1 MGDLDLKRLDALPT
15 TAGILT
21 RLACARVREAGIELK
36 PLLRRAGLT
45 DRQVE
50 DDRARIKVRSQIRF
64 LEIVADALQD
74 DSLGFHIAQKFDLRE
89 IGLIYYVLA
98 SSDLLGEALRRA
110 ARFSRIANEGV
121 SIKYQ
126 EGKTISIA
134 FDYIGVARSI
144 DKHQIECWMAMMTR
158 ICRELTGRRLLP
170 NRVRFSHRREA
181 GSAEFGA
188 FYGCQVE
195 FGAPV
200 DEIEFL
206 PDIKNMPLVDADPF
220 LNNLLTANCEEAL
233 SKRPAHSGSFR
244 SSVENAI
251 SRLLPHGRARADEIA
266 SGLGVS
272 RRTFA
277 RRLSLE
283 GTTFSEVLEKLRFDL
298 AKRYLQDE
306 DMSISKIAWLVGYQ
320 EVSAFSHAF
329 KRWAG
334 AAPGDVR
341 SPEAA
346 QHHSVFR

>member
-1 MGDLDLKRLDALPT
+1 MRDRDPKRLGTLPST
-15 TAGILT
+15 EGLLS
-21 RLACARVREAGIELK
+21 RLACRCAREAGIDVK
-36 PLLRRAGLT
+36 PLLRQAGLT

-50 DDRARIKVRSQIRF
+50 DGRTRINVRSQIRF
-64 LEIVADALQD
+64 LELVSHALHD
-74 DSLGFHIAQKFDLRE
+74 DCLGFHIAQTFDLRE
-89 IGLIYYVLA
+89 IGLLHYVLA
-98 SSDLLGEALRRA
+98 SSNLLGEALRRG

-121 SIKYQ
+121 SIKYV
-126 EGKTISIA
+126 EGHAISIA
-134 FDYIGVARSI
+134 FDYVGVARSM
-144 DKHQIECWMAMMTR
+144 DRHQIECWTAVVTR

-170 NRVRFSHRREA
+170 SRVCFSHRRET

-188 FYGCQVE
+188 FYGRQVE

-206 PDIKNMPLVDADPF
+206 ADIKNLPLVDADPF
-220 LNNLLTANCEEAL
+220 LNDLLVENCEQAL
-233 SKRPAHSGSFR
+233 AGRPGNPGSFR
-244 SSVENAI
+244 SCVENAI

-266 SGLGVS
+266 SELGVS

-334 AAPGDVR
+334 AAPGDMR
-341 SPEAA
+341 SQEGRATL
-346 QHHSVFR
+346 